1 MSERERGDINLQ
13 PLYSSCLASDGHSTE
28 TNQLENMNTRIQAD
42 LEAARGDGWSCL
54 IGDVARVQQ
63 EAQQL
68 VR

>member
-13 PLYSSCLASDGHSTE
+13 TLYSSCLATPFE
-28 TNQLENMNTRIQAD
+28 TNRLEKMNTRIQAD
-42 LEAARGDGWSCL
+42 LEAARGGRWSCL
-54 IGDVARVQQ
+54 IGDVACVQQ

>member
-13 PLYSSCLASDGHSTE
+13 TLYSSCLATPFE